1 MRPPE
6 THYACNGDVHLAYQ
20 VVGDGPVDLVIA
32 PGFISHC
39 DLNWTMPAYVD
50 FIERLAL
57 LSRVIL
63 FDKRGT
69 GLSDVSLDAASFEA
83 RMSDIGIVMD
93 AARSE
98 RAVLFGYSEGGPM
111 ACLYA
116 ATHPDRVESL
126 ILDGTFASGRCI
138 PERMIHRMDDA
149 IDNWGQGR
157 TAGIF
162 LGDLDRPAIRR
173 FMGLYERASASPG
186 IARRLLQSVLS
197 CDVTPILPHLYLP
210 TTVIHR
216 RDDPFAPVEWGRELA
231 DAIPDARFVEI
242 EGTAHLPFM
251 GDAAV
256 TDAIEF
262 HLTGD
267 VSNHP
272 ATRTLATVMFT
283 DIVDSTETLSSVG
296 DERWADTIQHH
307 NDISRQIFE
316 DVDAWAVKS
325 TGDGFMACFP
335 TPEQGVQCAQR
346 IQAVMALAGLDLRAG
361 LHTGEIER
369 IDVDDITGLTVN
381 IAARISSLAGPNE
394 ILTSRLTGDLLVG
407 SRHDIRTHGTHNLK
421 GVPTP
426 VDVVSIGHP
435 TVPNSTSDIG
445 PSIGIID
452 RLTLGAA
459 RRVPA
464 AIRALSRL
472 ISG

>member
-1 MRPPE
+1 MKNGRYGSCRFRSAVKRANVREHEAPVSTDAILSTVQGGGCPGMRPPA

-138 PERMIHRMDDA
+138 PEKMIHRMEDA

-162 LGDLDRPAIRR
+162 LGDLDRPVRTSFSQPRHCPEAASVSTQLRR
-173 FMGLYERASASPG
+173 HA
-186 IARRLLQSVLS
+186 
-197 CDVTPILPHLYLP
+197 
-210 TTVIHR
+210 
-216 RDDPFAPVEWGRELA
+216 
-231 DAIPDARFVEI
+231 
-242 EGTAHLPFM
+242 
-251 GDAAV
+251 
-256 TDAIEF
+256 
-262 HLTGD
+262 
-267 VSNHP
+267 NP
-272 ATRTLATVMFT
+272 A
-283 DIVDSTETLSSVG
+283 
-296 DERWADTIQHH
+296 
-307 NDISRQIFE
+307 
-316 DVDAWAVKS
+316 
-325 TGDGFMACFP
+325 
-335 TPEQGVQCAQR
+335 
-346 IQAVMALAGLDLRAG
+346 ALAPPDDSDPPPRRSVCAG
-361 LHTGEIER
+361 R
-369 IDVDDITGLTVN
+369 V
-381 IAARISSLAGPNE
+381 GP
-394 ILTSRLTGDLLVG
+394 
-407 SRHDIRTHGTHNLK
+407 RT
-421 GVPTP
+421 
-426 VDVVSIGHP
+426 
-435 TVPNSTSDIG
+435 
-445 PSIGIID
+445 
-452 RLTLGAA
+452 
-459 RRVPA
+459 RRRNP
-464 AIRALSRL
+464 
-472 ISG
+472 